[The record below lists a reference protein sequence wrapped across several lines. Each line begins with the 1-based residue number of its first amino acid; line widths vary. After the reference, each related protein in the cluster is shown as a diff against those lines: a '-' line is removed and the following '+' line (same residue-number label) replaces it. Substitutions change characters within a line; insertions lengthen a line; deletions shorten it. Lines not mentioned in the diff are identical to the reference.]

1 MESLLNAA
9 VVAIG
14 NNPLREN
21 LCNRFTVAGSILGR
35 GAWMQAGSV
44 LGYGVR
50 VEAGTVLAPGAAL
63 SAE

>member
-1 MESLLNAA
+1 MRSLLNAA

-21 LCNRFTVAGSILGR
+21 LRNRFTVAGSILGR

-44 LGYGVR
+44 LDYGVSGGWHGI
-50 VEAGTVLAPGAAL
+50 GTGAAL
-63 SAE
+63 SAH